1 MRPNQNG
8 LECWMKEFRNFISS
22 TFQRYKNFC
31 SLYKMILILYKYDKL
46 TYSYRKWLTVLYSS
60 VTVQHM
66 LPADRNMSGIL
77 SNYELC
83 WGLLFIIS

>member
-1 MRPNQNG
+1 
-8 LECWMKEFRNFISS
+8 
-22 TFQRYKNFC
+22 
-31 SLYKMILILYKYDKL
+31 MILILYKYDKL